1 MDTDSIK
8 VQVQGKRYSIPMYT
22 QHKQNTNTVCTVA
35 MDTVIAPT
43 GRKDKVEMMKMY
55 VQGNQEVSFNDNM
68 MVHGTPIGQVGQHEE
83 DSDYESEDEDNW
95 EEMVATVRDDGGGT
109 AIILDSLVKPCWG

>member
-55 VQGNQEVSFNDNM
+55 V
-68 MVHGTPIGQVGQHEE
+68 
-83 DSDYESEDEDNW
+83 
-95 EEMVATVRDDGGGT
+95 
-109 AIILDSLVKPCWG
+109 